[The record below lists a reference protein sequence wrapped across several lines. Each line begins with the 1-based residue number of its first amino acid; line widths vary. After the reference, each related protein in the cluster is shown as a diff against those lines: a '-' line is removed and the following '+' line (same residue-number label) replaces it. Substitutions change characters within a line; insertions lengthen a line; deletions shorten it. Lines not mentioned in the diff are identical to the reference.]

1 MNGKKAKYFDIH
13 PYGKTE
19 YALHMEFSNFN
30 IKSFIVKIKK
40 EKFAQ
45 KSFSYKVKQRDY
57 IKEYKMML
65 QELGDITTAAK
76 QKIKQKYDRQ
86 IKQIKKGIVLTF
98 KQH

>member
-1 MNGKKAKYFDIH
+1 MNKKKAKYFELH
-13 PYGKTE
+13 PRGKTE
-19 YALHMEFSNFN
+19 YALHMEFPNFN
-30 IKSFIVKIKK
+30 MKRFIVKIKK

-65 QELGDITTAAK
+65 QELGDITTAEK
-76 QKIKQKYDRQ
+76 QKIKQDYDRQ

-98 KQH
+98 KQY